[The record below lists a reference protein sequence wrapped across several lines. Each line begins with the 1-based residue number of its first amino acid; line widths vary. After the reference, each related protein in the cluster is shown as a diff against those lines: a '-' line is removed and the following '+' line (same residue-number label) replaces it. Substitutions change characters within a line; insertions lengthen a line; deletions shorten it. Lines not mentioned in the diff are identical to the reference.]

1 MAEKFVKILAVF
13 FLVFFM
19 GCAKNFDK
27 IQIDNGKNMIKVNV
41 EIADDNDER
50 AKGLMFREK
59 LDENEGMLFVF
70 DDESYQTFWM
80 KNMLI
85 PLDIIFIGKNFE
97 IVDIKN
103 AEPCKTENCILYQ
116 SSKPAMYVL
125 EVNKGFTVKD
135 NIKTGNKIILNEKI
149 LKR

>member
-1 MAEKFVKILAVF
+1 MAEKIVKIMIIFL
-13 FLVFFM
+13 LVFLT
-19 GCAKNFDK
+19 GCAKNLDK
-27 IQIDNGKNMIKVNV
+27 IQIDNGKNLVKLNV

-85 PLDIIFIGKNFE
+85 PLDLIFIGKNFE
-97 IVDIKN
+97 IVGIKN

-125 EVNKGFTVKD
+125 EVNNGFAVKN